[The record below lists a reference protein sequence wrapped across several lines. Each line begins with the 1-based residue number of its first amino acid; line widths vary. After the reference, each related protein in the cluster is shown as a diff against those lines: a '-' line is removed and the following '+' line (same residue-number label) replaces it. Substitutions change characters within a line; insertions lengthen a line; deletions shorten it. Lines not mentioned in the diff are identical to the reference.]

1 MMLMIM
7 LVLLASLPSL
17 LSPWLPPF
25 SELENSAKEPTV
37 SVWNLAQLEKTMVE
51 ANACVKRD

>member
-17 LSPWLPPF
+17 LSPWSPPF